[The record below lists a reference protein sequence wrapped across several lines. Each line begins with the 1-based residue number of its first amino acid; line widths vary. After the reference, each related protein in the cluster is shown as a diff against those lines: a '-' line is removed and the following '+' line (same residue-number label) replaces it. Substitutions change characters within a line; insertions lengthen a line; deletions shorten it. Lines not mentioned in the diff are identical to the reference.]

1 MSNLPIENLI
11 SNLGFSGSR
20 NLVYKDEFINQNIS
34 KHDIKILNEIN
45 PFAVYLVDNKPFV
58 LFIENSSS
66 DSNLKNISKL
76 VWNSQIP
83 VAFVCDS
90 NSVKIFN
97 GKSMDFETE
106 ILNEIGADKINNF
119 THESEFS
126 FYQISDPLFWD
137 KYEKTYSQL
146 HLNEYLLKNI
156 MSLTDVLKNTYQIK
170 FATKLVLRLIFIR
183 YLIDRGVDLD
193 YTNFSCDI
201 DKSQQAL
208 LSVCKDKEQLYKL
221 FQHLKDKF
229 NGNLFELGD
238 EITDLSLTSDVFELL
253 SEFLSGDI
261 DLGSGQ
267 RSLFAMYDFKII
279 PVELISNIYEIL
291 LGKETRDKDNAFY
304 TPNYL
309 AEYILDKTTLVF
321 LKSNKK
327 YKILDPSCGSGIFL
341 VNSFKRMIDINIG
354 ASLFCDDDELLQ
366 DILQNN
372 IYGIDINEDAIDVTI
387 FSLYLT
393 VLDYKNPKTLSC
405 FKLPNLKNNN
415 LVVTDFFDDR
425 KLESFKNIE
434 FDFIIGN
441 PPWGSVS
448 DGMHLQYCKE
458 HGHDK
463 RQQNKEICRS
473 FVFRARDFSSKNTVC
488 SFILHSKILYTQKE
502 PSKRFRQYLLK
513 ETCILD
519 IVEMSSV
526 RKLVFKNANAPAAV
540 ITFNYNSEENNLEN
554 RIIYT
559 SLKPNMFF
567 KLFNII
573 VVEKYDV
580 KYVPQ
585 NLLYEND
592 WAWKTIVYGFSADV
606 DIIQKVKRNFYTVN
620 DFIRNKNLNYG
631 TGIQINGNESHDATH
646 LKGKWYVDSRK
657 GIDSFYVDLSK
668 GRKLFEDKMRRP
680 KPDQQQLFVPPYVLL
695 KKGVDTKSYRYRS
708 ALSNDTFIYSDAVT
722 GICGTQEDM
731 ECLYSLVGIF
741 NSSFYSYLNVMLG
754 TSAGIEREQGFSTE
768 IFTYPSI
775 ASEDIANLVVKI
787 QHQVQVEKETLFV
800 SEIKSKQLI
809 NQLDDLVLNLF
820 ELKKDPFVEF
830 TLNVQIP
837 ELTNS
842 KQANIYRAVTPD
854 ELKLYAQCF
863 IEQFTSIYN
872 KVEKGVC
879 IKLYPEVLK
888 RYVVFEVEITDT
900 INKNVETIF
909 NSVPKENMEL
919 FTRIIRHDY
928 NEMFHQI
935 RDVIH
940 FTENSFY
947 IIKPNNYK
955 YWHPAI
961 AQMDLDDV
969 LDQILSDDG
978 GEE

>member
-1 MSNLPIENLI
+1 MKIPIESLI
-11 SNLGFSGSR
+11 DNLGFMGSQ
-20 NLVYKDEFINQNIS
+20 NLIYKNDFMNQTFS

-45 PFAVYLVDNKPFV
+45 PFAVYLVDNKPFI
-58 LFIENSSS
+58 LFIESSFS
-66 DSNLKNISKL
+66 QTNLKDISKL
-76 VWNSQIP
+76 VWNAQIP

-90 NSVKIFN
+90 NSAKIFN
-97 GKSMDFETE
+97 GKSINFKTE
-106 ILNEIGADKINNF
+106 ILKELYTNKIHEF
-119 THESEFS
+119 SEESEFS
-126 FYQISDPLFWD
+126 FCKTMDPLFWD
-137 KYEKTYSQL
+137 RYEKEYSQMQ
-146 HLNEYLLKNI
+146 LNEYLLKNI
-156 MSLTDVLKNTYQIK
+156 TSLTNVLKSKYNIT

-193 YTNFSCDI
+193 FKNFSSNI
-201 DKSQQAL
+201 EKSQQAL
-208 LSVCKDKEQLYKL
+208 LNVCKSKEQLYEL
-221 FQHLKDKF
+221 FKHLKNKF
-229 NGNLFELGD
+229 NGNLFELNN
-238 EITDLSLTSDVFELL
+238 ELNDLSLTNDVFELL
-253 SEFLSGDI
+253 AEFLSGNIDI
-261 DLGSGQ
+261 GSGQ
-267 RSLFAMYDFKII
+267 MSLFAMYDFKII

-309 AEYILDKTTLVF
+309 AEYILDKTTLEF
-321 LKSNKK
+321 LKNNTQ
-327 YKILDPSCGSGIFL
+327 YRILDPSCGSGIFL
-341 VNSFKRMIDINIG
+341 VNSFKRMIDIHIG
-354 ASLFCDDDELLQ
+354 ASLFCDDDKLLK
-366 DILQNN
+366 DILEDN
-372 IYGIDINEDAIDVTI
+372 IYGIDINKDAIDVTI

-393 VLDYKNPKTLSC
+393 ILDYKNPKTLSN
-405 FKLPNLKNNN
+405 FKLPNLKNKN
-415 LVVTDFFDDR
+415 LIVADFFDES
-425 KLESFKNIE
+425 KLKNLKNIQ
-434 FDFIIGN
+434 FDFIVGN

-448 DGMHLQYCKE
+448 DGKHLQYCKE
-458 HGHDK
+458 HGHAN

-473 FVFRARDFSSKNTVC
+473 FVFRARDFSSKNTIC

-502 PSKRFRQYLLK
+502 PSKKFRQYLLK
-513 ETCILD
+513 ETCVLD
-519 IVEMSSV
+519 IIEMSSV

-540 ITFNYNSEENNLEN
+540 ITFNYNSKENNLEN
-554 RIIYT
+554 RMMYT
-559 SLKPNMFF
+559 SLKSNMFF

-592 WAWKTIVYGFSADV
+592 WAWKTIVYGFSADI
-606 DIIQKVKRNFYTVN
+606 DIIKNVKKNFNTVN
-620 DFIRNKNLNYG
+620 DFIKDKNLNYG
-631 TGIQINGNESHDATH
+631 TGIQINGNESYDATH
-646 LKGKWYVDSRK
+646 LKGKWYIDSRK
-657 GIDSFYVDLSK
+657 GIDSFYVDISK

-708 ALSNDTFIYSDAVT
+708 ALSNDAFIYSDAVT

-741 NSSFYSYLNVMLG
+741 NSSFYSYLNIMLG
-754 TSAGIEREQGFSTE
+754 TSAGIEREQGFSSE

-775 ASEDIANLVVKI
+775 LSEEIASLVVKI
-787 QHQVQVEKETLFV
+787 QHWVQMEKDTLFADE
-800 SEIKSKQLI
+800 SKSKKLI

-820 ELKKDPFVEF
+820 DLKKDPFVDY

-863 IEQFTSIYN
+863 IDQFTSIYN
-872 KVEKGVC
+872 KVGKGICV
-879 IKLYPEVLK
+879 KLYPEVLK
-888 RYVVFEVEITDT
+888 RYAVFELEITVD
-900 INKNVETIF
+900 NQNVEVVVESIP
-909 NSVPKENMEL
+909 NDNMEL

-928 NEMFHQI
+928 NEMFHQV

-940 FTENSFY
+940 FSENSFY
-947 IIKPNNYK
+947 IIKPYNYK

-961 AQMDLDDV
+961 AEMDLSDV
-969 LDQILSDDG
+969 LDQILSDGG

>member
-1 MSNLPIENLI
+1 MNNLPIENLI
-11 SNLGFSGSR
+11 SNLGFSGSK
-20 NLVYKDEFINQNIS
+20 NLIYKNGFINQDLS

-58 LFIENSSS
+58 LFVESSFS
-66 DSNLKNISKL
+66 GSNLKNVSKL

-97 GKSMDFETE
+97 GKSIDFETK
-106 ILNEIGADKINNF
+106 ILNEIGTDEISNF

-126 FYQISDPLFWD
+126 FYKISDPLFWD
-137 KYEKTYSQL
+137 KYEKIYSQM

-156 MSLTDVLKNTYQIK
+156 MSLTDVLKNKYKIK

-193 YTNFSCDI
+193 YNNFSCNI
-201 DKSQQAL
+201 DTSQQAL
-208 LSVCKDKEQLYKL
+208 LSVCKDKEELYKL
-221 FQHLKDKF
+221 FQHLKNKF

-309 AEYILDKTTLVF
+309 AEYILDKTTLMF
-321 LKSNKK
+321 LKSNKQ

-341 VNSFKRMIDINIG
+341 VNSFRRMIDINIG
-354 ASLFCDDDELLQ
+354 ASLFCDEDEFLQNILQ
-366 DILQNN
+366 DNV
-372 IYGIDINEDAIDVTI
+372 YGIDINEDAIDVTI

-393 VLDYKNPKTLSC
+393 ILDYKNPKTLLL
-405 FKLPNLKNNN
+405 FKLPNLKNKN
-415 LVVTDFFDDR
+415 LIVTDFFDDS
-425 KLESFKNIE
+425 KLDSFKNIE

-458 HGHDK
+458 QGFAN

-473 FVFRARDFSSKNTVC
+473 FVFRAKDFSSKNTVC

-502 PSKRFRQYLLK
+502 PSRKFRQYLLR
-513 ETCILD
+513 ETKILD

-526 RKLVFKNANAPAAV
+526 RKLVFKNANAPATI
-540 ITFNYNSEENNLEN
+540 ITFNYNENNDNLKN
-554 RIIYT
+554 SITYT
-559 SLKPNMFF
+559 SMKPNMFF

-573 VVEKYDV
+573 VVEKYDI
-580 KYVPQ
+580 KYVLQ
-585 NLLYEND
+585 SLLFEND
-592 WAWKTIVYGFSADV
+592 WAWKTIVYGFSN
-606 DIIQKVKRNFYTVN
+606 DIEGIILTKTQFPSISQVLKKH
-620 DFIRNKNLNYG
+620 NLKSG
-631 TGIQINGNESHDATH
+631 TGIKFKGGAQKDSSFLIDSPIIEARNVNSYEINFNLDNKFNSHKIYNPKANH
-646 LKGKWYVDSRK
+646 QELFQAPFMLIRK
-657 GIDSFYVDLSK
+657 GF
-668 GRKLFEDKMRRP
+668 
-680 KPDQQQLFVPPYVLL
+680 
-695 KKGVDTKSYRYRS
+695 DTKSFKFRS
-708 ALSNDTFIYSDAVT
+708 YMSELSFLYPDAIT
-722 GICGTQEDM
+722 GISGTSEDID
-731 ECLYSLVGIF
+731 LLLSLTGLI
-741 NSSFYSYLNVMLG
+741 NSSFYAYLNLMLG
-754 TSAGIEREQGFSTE
+754 LSSGIEREQSFSSE
-768 IFTYPSI
+768 IFQYPAVENNALS
-775 ASEDIANLVVKI
+775 NKVQQI
-787 QHQVQVEKETLFV
+787 QE
-800 SEIKSKQLI
+800 
-809 NQLDDLVLNLF
+809 
-820 ELKKDPFVEF
+820 ELKAKKSSIFDDEF
-830 TLNVQIP
+830 ESSKLTKEIDDIVMQEFGLVNNNFIDYALNIQIP

-842 KQANIYRAVTPD
+842 KEIDIYRSVTTED
-854 ELKLYAQCF
+854 LKIYARCF
-863 IEQFTSIYN
+863 VEQFSPIYN
-872 KVEKGVC
+872 EVEKGVC

-888 RYVVFEVEITDT
+888 RYVVFELEITKDNQN
-900 INKNVETIF
+900 IETIVSSIT
-909 NSVPKENMEL
+909 NDNMEL
-919 FTRIIRHDY
+919 FTRVIRHRY

-961 AQMDLDDV
+961 AEMDLSDV